1 MNTINNLE
9 WRYAT
14 KKMDATKRVADH
26 DIATIKKAI
35 SLSASSYGLQPFT
48 VLDITDTALRAQLL
62 PATWGQAQTTDASH
76 FFVFCNHTT
85 VTENDVEN
93 LINSLNKSLTENSF
107 NEIENNII
115 RDFIKFVKPEETI
128 YSFEI
133 Y

>member
-1 MNTINNLE
+1 MGINLSRLDDGEE
-9 WRYAT
+9 WSCNN
-14 KKMDATKRVADH
+14 
-26 DIATIKKAI
+26 
-35 SLSASSYGLQPFT
+35 SLWNFIL
-48 VLDITDTALRAQLL
+48 DTALANDWTPSGTYMIDPDTENEDSSWDESDYRSNNGQL
-62 PATWGQAQTTDASH
+62 
-76 FFVFCNHTT
+76 